1 MARKPMTEAQK
12 KARAKKAAATRQAKQ
27 QAAIAELGVQPRKKV
42 RKKKTMTPEQ
52 KAAAAERLRKARE
65 AKGPS
70 QNNQIAEE
78 VRNLPD
84 EDIFSVKNVRQWI
97 KTNKELLQSIKGMKD
112 SKDAKDREQYNN
124 VEGYLAN
131 LQAYLRN
138 GVYLDAYY
146 GEHRQSKI
154 KYRCLNMAYH
164 PDGTPKRSVGVWYP
178 DIGVYTEEMASNGRE
193 TISNKKQVRK
203 ARGRMRA

>member
-1 MARKPMTEAQK
+1 MPRTPLTEEQK
-12 KARAKKAAATRQAKQ
+12 KARVAKAAATRAAKQ
-27 QAAIAELGVQPRKKV
+27 KAAMSDLGLKPRKKV
-42 RKKKTMTPEQ
+42 RKGKVMSAEQ

-84 EDIFSVKNVRQWI
+84 EDVFSVKNVRQWI
-97 KTNKELLQSIKGMKD
+97 KSNKELLHSIRDMKD
-112 SKDAKDREQYNN
+112 SKEAAEREQYNN

-131 LQAYLRN
+131 LQAYMRS
-138 GVYLDAYY
+138 GVYLDVFY
-146 GEHRQSKI
+146 GEHRQSKV
-154 KYRCLNMAYH
+154 KYRCVRMAYY

-178 DIGVYTEEMASNGRE
+178 DIGVYTEEMAINGRE
-193 TISNKKQVRK
+193 AVSNKKQVRK
-203 ARGRMRA
+203 AG